1 MSEVKNTI
9 NSLKGGE
16 VILYPTDT
24 IWGIGCS
31 ALNESAID
39 KIFKVKQ
46 RPKEKKLILLA
57 SDIEMLNNYVGE
69 IPGKLKTLLNTSEE
83 PISIIYSNAKNL
95 PSCLLGPDK
104 SIAIRIPN
112 NDFCKQ
118 VIKGLGHPIT
128 STSANISGQ
137 PIAKCFKEIQT
148 PILKGVDYIVNLHQD
163 ETTLSKASKV
173 ARLEKDTIHF
183 IRN

>member
-1 MSEVKNTI
+1 MSEINNTI
-9 NSLKGGE
+9 QELKEGK

-31 ALNESAID
+31 ALNESAINR
-39 KIFKVKQ
+39 IFEIKQ
-46 RPKEKKLILLA
+46 RAKEKKLIVLA
-57 SDIEMLNNYVGE
+57 SDLEMLNDYVGD
-69 IPGKLKTLLNTSEE
+69 IPDKLKALLNNSID

-95 PSCLLGPDK
+95 PSCLLGPDN

-112 NDFCKQ
+112 DHFCKE

-128 STSANISGQ
+128 STSANISGH

>member
-1 MSEVKNTI
+1 M
-9 NSLKGGE
+9 
-16 VILYPTDT
+16 
-24 IWGIGCS
+24 
-31 ALNESAID
+31 
-39 KIFKVKQ
+39 
-46 RPKEKKLILLA
+46 
-57 SDIEMLNNYVGE
+57 
-69 IPGKLKTLLNTSEE
+69 
-83 PISIIYSNAKNL
+83 
-95 PSCLLGPDK
+95 GPDN

-112 NDFCKQ
+112 NDFCKEI
-118 VIKGLGHPIT
+118 IKGLGHPIT

-148 PILKGVDYIVNLHQD
+148 PILKGVDYIVNLHKD